1 MKCKNDFMIRIPY
14 NSFDYYKESIENKE
28 NLSLDKFKENLLIS
42 SSGLY
47 DIISKKEKINNDELI
62 SLTKYLIRSSTR
74 CTPYGLNS
82 SVMIGNFKEDNIL
95 NIHKKHH
102 KKSRPDMS
110 WLIEIIKKLEK
121 DVGIKLKVI
130 INDTNR
136 FVGEKVLKKWNSC
149 YVKNARESERKIY
162 INNTKAVKYVFDMCK
177 QYISIEDI
185 IKNLKSNSI
194 GVKEESIIEFIS
206 SLLDNEF
213 LISDLR
219 PNTLI
224 TDPLGYVLE
233 KLEGYNVNTELFCK
247 LLELRSM
254 LDNYEKTDIGEGE
267 EIYKNIINFMEN
279 ILIVGA
285 HPDDIELGCIGS
297 LMKLKKEGKKIVY
310 LVMTNG
316 GNWEKKTY
324 KDRVDEIKKALIHI
338 DVDEVIVG
346 AIQDGYLKHDP
357 DTIDF
362 LSNIIKKYS
371 IDTVLCQYYKDT
383 HQDHVNLGLNT
394 LSIATSCKN
403 LIFYESLTSTE
414 FVPNYYID
422 ISKYEID
429 KKNVLKEYVSQIEK
443 YKNRNQD
450 LLSYIDAKDKI
461 NGIKSHVDY
470 AEGFIINKM
479 VQ

>member
-177 QYISIEDI
+177 QYMSIEDI

-233 KLEGYNVNTELFCK
+233 KLEGYNVSTELFCK

-267 EIYKNIINFMEN
+267 EIYKNIINFMESINVSDNYLQIDMYNTSKISLNNKEKIIKAAKLTGADDIIQTLPNKYDQQLGNWFSGGIQLSGGQWQKIAIARSLIRCASMYILDEPTAALDPSAEYSFFKNFRNN
-279 ILIVGA
+279 ILDKIGIFVTHRFSNVKIADNIFVLKDGKL
-285 HPDDIELGCIGS
+285 IEQGTHKS
-297 LMKLKKEGKKIVY
+297 LMNNKG
-310 LVMTNG
+310 
-316 GNWEKKTY
+316 
-324 KDRVDEIKKALIHI
+324 
-338 DVDEVIVG
+338 
-346 AIQDGYLKHDP
+346 
-357 DTIDF
+357 
-362 LSNIIKKYS
+362 
-371 IDTVLCQYYKDT
+371 
-383 HQDHVNLGLNT
+383 
-394 LSIATSCKN
+394 
-403 LIFYESLTSTE
+403 
-414 FVPNYYID
+414 
-422 ISKYEID
+422 
-429 KKNVLKEYVSQIEK
+429 
-443 YKNRNQD
+443 
-450 LLSYIDAKDKI
+450 
-461 NGIKSHVDY
+461 DY
-470 AEGFIINKM
+470 AKLYNIQIGE
-479 VQ
+479 

>member
-219 PNTLI
+219 PNTL
-224 TDPLGYVLE
+224 
-233 KLEGYNVNTELFCK
+233 
-247 LLELRSM
+247 
-254 LDNYEKTDIGEGE
+254 
-267 EIYKNIINFMEN
+267 
-279 ILIVGA
+279 
-285 HPDDIELGCIGS
+285 
-297 LMKLKKEGKKIVY
+297 
-310 LVMTNG
+310 
-316 GNWEKKTY
+316 
-324 KDRVDEIKKALIHI
+324 LIH
-338 DVDEVIVG
+338 
-346 AIQDGYLKHDP
+346 
-357 DTIDF
+357 
-362 LSNIIKKYS
+362 
-371 IDTVLCQYYKDT
+371 
-383 HQDHVNLGLNT
+383 
-394 LSIATSCKN
+394 
-403 LIFYESLTSTE
+403 
-414 FVPNYYID
+414 
-422 ISKYEID
+422 
-429 KKNVLKEYVSQIEK
+429 
-443 YKNRNQD
+443 
-450 LLSYIDAKDKI
+450 
-461 NGIKSHVDY
+461 
-470 AEGFIINKM
+470 
-479 VQ
+479 